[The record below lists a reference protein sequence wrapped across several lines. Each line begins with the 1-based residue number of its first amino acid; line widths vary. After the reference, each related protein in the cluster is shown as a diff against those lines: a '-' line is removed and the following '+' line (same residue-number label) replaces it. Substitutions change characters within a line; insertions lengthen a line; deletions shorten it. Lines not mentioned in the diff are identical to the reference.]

1 MKPIKQYIFVSLSA
15 VLALLILS
23 GCGGGGGTTGNN
35 NTNNNNNNN
44 NTPPPAAKLYVSGVT
59 ASLDGQ
65 IGTYPSTTFAS
76 GALATSRSITG
87 ANTKLTAPSNSGVRE
102 LALDATNDRLYAI
115 NLSTNSILVFDGA
128 SQADGNVAPAR
139 EITGANTLL
148 DSPMAIYL
156 DNANNRLYVSNF
168 RSTAQTVLVFDNAST
183 INGNV
188 APARVISG
196 FALKPYSQLAGIQV
210 DTVRNILYVADAGY
224 GALYILDNAS
234 TLDGTVTASRV
245 LTGTSTTIS
254 FPRALALDS
263 SGNRIYVSSGTNK
276 GSILVFDN
284 ASSATGNIAPSRS
297 INTADPL
304 FDVSG
309 LFLDTTHDRLYALN
323 ASYRKLEY
331 FDSASSA
338 SGLLTPTVTGDLS
351 DLLSPYGIFVDTR

>member
-1 MKPIKQYIFVSLSA
+1 MKPIKQKIFMSLA
-15 VLALLILS
+15 ATLALLILS
-23 GCGGGGGTTGNN
+23 SCGGGGGGGTTGNN
-35 NTNNNNNNN
+35 NTNNN
-44 NTPPPAAKLYVSGVT
+44 TPPPPAAKLYVSGVT
-59 ASLDGQ
+59 ANLDGQ

-102 LALDATNDRLYAI
+102 LALDAANDRLYAI

-148 DSPMAIYL
+148 DSPIAIYL

-188 APARVISG
+188 APTRVISG

-224 GALYILDNAS
+224 GALYIFDNAN
-234 TLDGTVTASRV
+234 TLDGSVAASRV
-245 LTGTSTTIS
+245 VTGTSTTIS

-263 SGNRIYVSSGTNK
+263 TGNRIYVSSIANK
-276 GSILVFDN
+276 GTILVFDN

-297 INTADPL
+297 INTSDPL
-304 FDVSG
+304 FDVTG

-323 ASYRKLEY
+323 GSYRKLEY
-331 FDSASSA
+331 FDGASSA

-351 DLLSPYGIFVDTR
+351 DLLAPYGIFVDTR